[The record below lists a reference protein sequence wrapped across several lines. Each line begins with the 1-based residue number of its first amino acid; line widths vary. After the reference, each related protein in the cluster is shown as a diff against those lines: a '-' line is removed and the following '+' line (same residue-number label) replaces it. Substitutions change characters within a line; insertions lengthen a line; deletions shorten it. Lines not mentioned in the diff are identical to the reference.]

1 MPAVAG
7 LDTIGHGSTWVTVVA
22 DLIARLTQIPTF
34 RLILYMWAASLLAA
48 AVMGAIAIALLEL
61 GVLDEDAMGM
71 ELIESMS
78 FASLFVM
85 IVIVSPV
92 VETLLCQL
100 ALLMLVRVI
109 TRNIARSESWLP
121 ALLVTSLMFAAL
133 HAGNAVN
140 ALTVEGLAHVMFR
153 VPVAF
158 LFTLLAVV
166 ERHREVGYPVLGVM
180 LLHSLYNLPLALSFA
195 FWPVG
200 N

>member
-1 MPAVAG
+1 M
-7 LDTIGHGSTWVTVVA
+7 A

-34 RLILYMWAASLLAA
+34 RLILYMWGASLLAA
-48 AVMGAIAIALLEL
+48 AVIGTIAILLFEL
-61 GVLDEDAMGM
+61 GVLNEVAMGS
-71 ELIESMS
+71 ELIESMTFTRWFVLTVI
-78 FASLFVM
+78 FA
-85 IVIVSPV
+85 PV
-92 VETLLCQL
+92 FETLLCQW

-109 TRNIARSESWLP
+109 TRKIARSESWLP

-133 HAGNAVN
+133 HAGNAIN
-140 ALTVEGLAHVMFR
+140 AFTVEGLAHVMFR
-153 VPVAF
+153 APVAF
-158 LFTLLAVV
+158 LFTLLAIV